1 MFTVIV
7 ATHKRP
13 LLLLRALRSIKAQDR
28 DDVTTIVISDVFC
41 TETQAVCEALLGDR
55 DIFLQ
60 CAEGHGPG
68 GSRNLGLRAIQ
79 SDWVCFLDDDDE
91 FTPGFFKAAEPYLK
105 PGLAGLYTDFV
116 LSDDLMNGDEVLES
130 AQSHM
135 SLAAYPFQSL
145 FVKNF
150 IPNSGVIY
158 AHEVLEKRV
167 FDLSLP
173 LNEDWDF
180 LLNAIGG
187 GAFAYAPVIGP
198 IIHKRRFRNGEN
210 RGTRNLDLLPLTYL
224 KIYTKWRAPSAE
236 LQAQRY
242 ALLSGAGVT
251 VALQDL

>member
-1 MFTVIV
+1 MFTVIL

-13 LLLLRALRSIKAQDR
+13 LLLQRALRSIKEQGR
-28 DDVTTIVISDVFC
+28 DDIVTIVISDVFC
-41 TETQAVCEALLGDR
+41 NETQAVCDAMLGDR
-55 DIFLQ
+55 DIFMQ
-60 CAEGHGPG
+60 FAEGHGPG
-68 GSRNLGLRAIQ
+68 SSRNLGMRAIQ
-79 SDWVCFLDDDDE
+79 SDYVCFLDDDDE
-91 FTPGFFKAAEPYLK
+91 FTPGFFNAVEPYLK
-105 PGLAGLYTDFV
+105 PGLAGVYMDFV
-116 LSDDLMNGDEVLES
+116 LSDDLMTGDEVIES

-135 SLAAYPFQSL
+135 SLAAYPLQML

-158 AHEVLEKRV
+158 SREVLEKRL

-180 LLNAIGG
+180 LLNAVCGG
-187 GAFAYAPVIGP
+187 PFAYAPVIGP

-224 KIYTKWRAPSAE
+224 KIYTKWRAPSQE
-236 LQAQRY
+236 LQAERH
-242 ALLSGAGVT
+242 ALLSGAGVS

>member
-13 LLLLRALRSIKAQDR
+13 LLLQRALRSIKAQGR

-41 TETQAVCEALLGDR
+41 TETQAVCETLLGER

-68 GSRNLGLRAIQ
+68 GSRNLGLRAVQ
-79 SDWVCFLDDDDE
+79 SDYVCFLDDDDE
-91 FTPGFFKAAEPYLK
+91 FTPGFLTAAAPYLK
-105 PGLAGLYTDFV
+105 PGLAGLYMDFI
-116 LSDDLMNGDEVLES
+116 LSDDLMTGDEVVES
-130 AQSHM
+130 TQNHM
-135 SLAAYPFQSL
+135 SLASYPFQSL
-145 FVKNF
+145 YVKNF

-158 AHEVLEKRV
+158 AREVLEKRV

-180 LLNAIGG
+180 LLNAV
-187 GAFAYAPVIGP
+187 GAGPFAYAPIVGP

-224 KIYTKWRAPSAE
+224 KIYTKWRAPSQQ
-236 LQAQRY
+236 LQAERH

-251 VALQDL
+251 VAVQDL